1 MNDLYKEYYIHL
13 YKSQLGKY
21 TGSGAQEGE
30 DEIAGKHKKESKNL
44 KLIKAKSAKTE
55 SKTKL
60 GSKSKAKNELKIKA
74 R

>member
-13 YKSQLGKY
+13 FKSQIVKY
-21 TGSGAQEGE
+21 TATGVQEGE
-30 DEIAGKHKKESKNL
+30 EKIASKHKMDTNYL
-44 KLIKAKSAKTE
+44 KLIKAKSVKTE
-55 SKTKL
+55 LKTKL